1 MLLLASC
8 SSTRLTTTAV
18 AYQSVRTLHGKPDVT
33 REELANLHISVGYG
47 ITPDGKLIAVV
58 HNPTSQIMV
67 IDQTMSFFVDT
78 DGKSYSYYDPTVRTT
93 SVTDMSSATRGGS
106 VNLGAVASALGVGG
120 GLGQLMSGINVGGS
134 NTAGEAVT
142 NTTYVADLPKVSLSP
157 KGSITMSKTFGI
169 SGVGSGSLD
178 QSGAVT
184 SLFQPKDA
192 PRKFS
197 VCISYSLDGGETF
210 DKLVTEF
217 YENARIVVPVTHKG
231 QANEALRGIFIE
243 KSDAIHEPLWLLHF
257 VNNISTSNNSMVD
270 GALFDY
276 Q

>member
-8 SSTRLTTTAV
+8 SATRLTTTAV

-120 GLGQLMSGINVGGS
+120 GLGQLMNGINVGGS

-184 SLFQPKDA
+184 SFFQPKDA

-231 QANEALRGIFIE
+231 QANEALRRIFTE
-243 KSDAIHEPLWLLHF
+243 KSDAIHESLWLLYF